1 MSIFKP
7 GANVWKVEPARRFA
21 VLIDGA
27 AFFAAVRRAAL
38 AARHSIFIMGWD
50 LDSRIRLVGGSGEPD
65 DSYPAEL
72 AAFLSA
78 LVQERPTLNVYLLL
92 WDYSLLYAAEREPF
106 PTLSLSWSMPA
117 RVHFSLDNQVPLGA
131 SQHQKIVVIDD
142 CVAFSGGLDLT
153 GHRWDTP
160 DHLPHNP
167 RRRDTRGHPYGPFHD
182 VQAMVDGPAAR
193 ALAAIV
199 RERWHR
205 VTGEAL
211 PPVAAVGDVWPPA
224 ARPDFTD
231 VAVGIARTRPEMD
244 ERQEVREVERLFLD
258 SIGTAERS
266 LYIENQFFAS
276 SLMAEAIARR
286 MQARPRLETLL
297 VGPQAHGSWIEAA
310 TMRNSRI
317 RFMQTFIDAGV
328 SERVRLV
335 YPRVENG
342 MAAVDTMVHS
352 KVMVV
357 DDRFLRVG
365 SANLNNRSMGT
376 DTECDLAIEAAD
388 TEDRAGILDVRNR
401 LLADHCGV
409 PAEKVAS
416 FFAGGGSL
424 LEAAEALTG
433 HGHSLRLVDDGTPD
447 AEEMAR
453 YIEAIADPERPVA
466 AKAFAAMEVR
476 GLAPRLG
483 LAQFAKL
490 GAALLAVIAL
500 TLVWHLTPLA
510 DLIQPSSLAQVMA
523 AFADSRLAPVYVVAG
538 FLAGGIVAFPLLV
551 MIAATAAAF
560 GPFLGFTYALLG
572 SIANALLTY
581 AIGAWLGAAPLRSL
595 HGPRLNRI
603 RAAFARSGIA
613 GIAVI
618 RLVPVAP
625 FTIVNMVAGATRI
638 PLPDYVVGTVLGL
651 LPGLL
656 VMSSLGHQL
665 FSFMV
670 APTTSGFLVLAGAVI
685 VWALVAIGAQ
695 RLALKL
701 GAKP

>member
-1 MSIFKP
+1 
-7 GANVWKVEPARRFA
+7 
-21 VLIDGA
+21 
-27 AFFAAVRRAAL
+27 
-38 AARHSIFIMGWD
+38 
-50 LDSRIRLVGGSGEPD
+50 
-65 DSYPAEL
+65 
-72 AAFLSA
+72 
-78 LVQERPTLNVYLLL
+78 
-92 WDYSLLYAAEREPF
+92 
-106 PTLSLSWSMPA
+106 
-117 RVHFSLDNQVPLGA
+117 
-131 SQHQKIVVIDD
+131 
-142 CVAFSGGLDLT
+142 
-153 GHRWDTP
+153 
-160 DHLPHNP
+160 
-167 RRRDTRGHPYGPFHD
+167 
-182 VQAMVDGPAAR
+182 
-193 ALAAIV
+193 
-199 RERWHR
+199 
-205 VTGEAL
+205 
-211 PPVAAVGDVWPPA
+211 
-224 ARPDFTD
+224 
-231 VAVGIARTRPEMD
+231 
-244 ERQEVREVERLFLD
+244 
-258 SIGTAERS
+258 
-266 LYIENQFFAS
+266 
-276 SLMAEAIARR
+276 
-286 MQARPRLETLL
+286 
-297 VGPQAHGSWIEAA
+297 
-310 TMRNSRI
+310 
-317 RFMQTFIDAGV
+317 MQTFIDAGV

-447 AEEMAR
+447 TEEMAR

-523 AFADSRLAPVYVVAG
+523 AFADSRLAPVYVIAG

>member
-1 MSIFKP
+1 
-7 GANVWKVEPARRFA
+7 
-21 VLIDGA
+21 
-27 AFFAAVRRAAL
+27 
-38 AARHSIFIMGWD
+38 
-50 LDSRIRLVGGSGEPD
+50 
-65 DSYPAEL
+65 
-72 AAFLSA
+72 
-78 LVQERPTLNVYLLL
+78 
-92 WDYSLLYAAEREPF
+92 
-106 PTLSLSWSMPA
+106 
-117 RVHFSLDNQVPLGA
+117 
-131 SQHQKIVVIDD
+131 
-142 CVAFSGGLDLT
+142 
-153 GHRWDTP
+153 
-160 DHLPHNP
+160 
-167 RRRDTRGHPYGPFHD
+167 
-182 VQAMVDGPAAR
+182 
-193 ALAAIV
+193 
-199 RERWHR
+199 
-205 VTGEAL
+205 
-211 PPVAAVGDVWPPA
+211 
-224 ARPDFTD
+224 
-231 VAVGIARTRPEMD
+231 
-244 ERQEVREVERLFLD
+244 
-258 SIGTAERS
+258 
-266 LYIENQFFAS
+266 
-276 SLMAEAIARR
+276 
-286 MQARPRLETLL
+286 
-297 VGPQAHGSWIEAA
+297 
-310 TMRNSRI
+310 
-317 RFMQTFIDAGV
+317 
-328 SERVRLV
+328 
-335 YPRVENG
+335 
-342 MAAVDTMVHS
+342 
-352 KVMVV
+352 MVV

-409 PAEKVAS
+409 PAEMIAS

-476 GLAPRLG
+476 GVAPRLG

-595 HGPRLNRI
+595 HGPRLKRI